1 MRALLIIALCC
12 VGACHPAAYAAI
24 AVAPRPTARADSSAR
39 VAFALIA
46 RIAARRSLKPFVNRD
61 GEGWIECF
69 ARSAVWVC
77 GKVRDQEI
85 HFLMLEGGWFRLT
98 PEGEGLRRELL
109 DSLRVQFGQ
118 PLVRECKW
126 RVDHNDP
133 GRSGCPPIAQRD
145 SS

>member
-12 VGACHPAAYAAI
+12 VGACHPVAHAAI

-39 VAFALIA
+39 AAFALIA
-46 RIAARRSLKPFVNRD
+46 RIAARRGLEPFVNRD
-61 GEGWIECF
+61 PLQGWIECF

-77 GKVRDQEI
+77 GKVRDHEPQ
-85 HFLMLEGGWFRLT
+85 FLMHESGCFRLT
-98 PEGEGLRRELL
+98 PEAEGLRREPL

-118 PLVRECKW
+118 PRVRECEW
-126 RVDHNDP
+126 EV
-133 GRSGCPPIAQRD
+133 GRSPESSGCPLIAQRD